1 MKSKNNY
8 FPNTESL
15 IDLDI
20 FIGVYPENKDSV
32 ISDLNEIIKYL
43 HPLDLRIVSVTENP
57 DCDYGCE
64 IVLKGSPFGYSQLY
78 NITAGNEKIQS
89 IEFFE

>member
-1 MKSKNNY
+1 MKNTDVL
-8 FPNTESL
+8 NTESL
-15 IDLDI
+15 VDLDI
-20 FIGVYPENKDSV
+20 FIGVYSKDKESG

-43 HPLDLRIVSVTENP
+43 HPLDLRLISVTENT

-64 IVLKGSPFGYSQLY
+64 IVLKGSPFGYSLLY
-78 NITAGNEKIQS
+78 NITAVNEKIQS